1 MLDDTRI
8 HLSLRNKLHFL
19 PSASIYVTTFFDN
32 ANRRD
37 TAVSTVS
44 MLLFT
49 HHMNATVKISLQGR
63 CVAEISILNS
73 CKSILKG
80 SNLSHF
86 LCCTEDAAA

>member
-1 MLDDTRI
+1 MLDNTKI
-8 HLSLRNKLHFL
+8 HLSLRKKLH
-19 PSASIYVTTFFDN
+19 SIYVTTVFDN

-37 TAVSTVS
+37 ATIL

-49 HHMNATVKISLQGR
+49 HHMNATVKISLQGC
-63 CVAEISILNS
+63 CVTEISILDS